1 MPRPSFAQIA
11 SYDEFA
17 KYYWYRDELIK
28 ICKSLN
34 INASGTKIELMEY
47 IRLYFSGVMVKPHK
61 QLPKPKPTATNLTLK
76 TSLIECGF
84 TFGPRFRE
92 FFETVTGVKPFKFNV
107 DMVATVKK
115 VKADNDV
122 SFTLGDLLDVLRGK
136 KVYAQYD
143 KSMLQWNRFV
153 KDFCA
158 DPATASFPDKIKTAS
173 ILWAQV
179 RNSTREKVYTT
190 ELLTEFG
197 ELIK

>member
-1 MPRPSFAQIA
+1 
-11 SYDEFA
+11 
-17 KYYWYRDELIK
+17 
-28 ICKSLN
+28 
-34 INASGTKIELMEY
+34 
-47 IRLYFSGVMVKPHK
+47 
-61 QLPKPKPTATNLTLK
+61 
-76 TSLIECGF
+76 
-84 TFGPRFRE
+84 
-92 FFETVTGVKPFKFNV
+92 
-107 DMVATVKK
+107 MVATVKK

-158 DPATASFPDKIKTAS
+158 DPATARFPDKIKTAS
-173 ILWAQV
+173 ILWTQV
-179 RNSTREKVYTT
+179 RNSTSEKVYTT

>member
-1 MPRPSFAQIA
+1 MPRPDFAQIS
-11 SYDEFA
+11 SYEEIA
-17 KYYWYRDELIK
+17 RYYWYRDKLIK

-34 INASGTKIELMEY
+34 INPSGTKIELMET
-47 IRLYFSGVMVKPHK
+47 IRLYYAGTMVKPQK
-61 QLPKPKPTATNLTLK
+61 KASSPKPTATNLTLQ

-84 TFGPRFRE
+84 TFGPRFRA
-92 FFETVTGVKPFKFNV
+92 FFAEITGKENFKFNV

-115 VKADNDV
+115 VKTENDV
-122 SFTLGDLLDVLRGK
+122 SFTLGDLLDVYLGNK
-136 KVYAQYD
+136 IYAQYD

-158 DPATASFPDKIKTAS
+158 DPATAQFPDKIKTAS

-179 RNSTREKVYTT
+179 RNSTRKKVYTT
-190 ELLTEFG
+190 GLLTEFG